1 MKTVPR
7 SVRVVTQKQ
16 AAQLADL
23 PEEMS
28 LALADI
34 AAVAREGLLA
44 MSVAAG
50 MAVMQTMFEA
60 EVTGAAGVK
69 GKHNPERTAVRHG
82 TEKGTV
88 TLGGRRVEVTRPRA
102 RTLDGHEV
110 PLQAYSQFA
119 ADDLLS
125 QVVLERMLAGVA
137 TRRHARIGEPIGKA
151 VLEAA
156 SSTGR
161 SAVSRRFVKETETAL
176 ADLLARDLTQEKIK
190 VLMLDGEHM
199 AGRCVI
205 VALGITADGRK
216 LPIGLWDGATEN
228 KAVVRSM
235 LADLVS
241 RGLSAEDGL
250 LVVMDGAKALSAA
263 VNEVFGGLAAVQ
275 RCTVHKRRNVADHL
289 PDREKAWVDAKLVK
303 AFNHP
308 DPDLGLRNAKHL
320 AGLLDKAHPGAASSL
335 REGLE
340 EMFTVSRLGIDGRLA
355 KTLVTSNPIESMIS
369 IARTTNRN
377 VTRWRDGHMVLRWTA
392 AGMLNAERSFR
403 RIKGYKQMPQ
413 LVEALHRH
421 AHPDT
426 ASSTQTVGA
435 AA

>member
-7 SVRVVTQKQ
+7 NVHVVTQEQ
-16 AAQLADL
+16 ATRVADL
-23 PEEMS
+23 PEEIS

-34 AAVAREGLLA
+34 AGVAREGLLA

-60 EVTGAAGVK
+60 EISAVAGVK
-69 GKHNPERTAVRHG
+69 GKHNPDRAAVRHG
-82 TEKGTV
+82 AGKGSV

-110 PLQAYSQFA
+110 PLPAYSAFA
-119 ADDLLS
+119 ADDLLG

-137 TRRHARIGEPIGKA
+137 TRRHARIAEPIGKA
-151 VLEAA
+151 VLEGA

-161 SAVSRRFVKETETAL
+161 SAVSRRFIKETETAL
-176 ADLLARDLTQEKIK
+176 AELLARDLTEEKLK

-216 LPIGLWDGATEN
+216 LPVGLWDGATEN
-228 KAVVRSM
+228 KTVVRAM

-250 LVVMDGAKALSAA
+250 LVVIDGAKAFSAA
-263 VNEVFGGLAAVQ
+263 VNEVFGAQAAVQ
-275 RCTVHKRRNVADHL
+275 RCTLHKRRNVADHL
-289 PDREKAWVDAKLVK
+289 PDKEKAWVDAKLVK

-320 AGLLDKAHPGAASSL
+320 AGLLDKAHPGAANSL

-340 EMFTVSRLGIDGRLA
+340 EMFTVARLGIDGRLA
-355 KTLVTSNPIESMIS
+355 KTLVTSNPVESMIS

-413 LVEALHRH
+413 LVAALHRH

-426 ASSTQTVGA
+426 PSKARTVGTA
-435 AA
+435 A

>member
-7 SVRVVTQKQ
+7 NVHVVTQDQ

-23 PEEMS
+23 PGEIS

-34 AAVAREGLLA
+34 AVVAREGLLA

-60 EVTGAAGVK
+60 EIAAVAGAR
-69 GKHNPERTAVRHG
+69 GKHNPDREAVRHG
-82 TEKGTV
+82 TGKGSV

-102 RTLDGHEV
+102 RTVDGREV
-110 PLQAYSQFA
+110 PLPAYSEFA

-137 TRRHARIGEPIGKA
+137 TRRHARIAEPLGKA
-151 VLEAA
+151 VLESAT
-156 SSTGR
+156 STGR
-161 SAVSRRFVKETETAL
+161 SAVSRRFIKETETAL
-176 ADLLARDLTQEKIK
+176 ADLLARDLTEAKIK
-190 VLMLDGEHM
+190 VLMLDGEYM

-205 VALGITADGRK
+205 VALAITANGSK
-216 LPIGLWDGATEN
+216 LPVGLWDGPTEN

-241 RGLSAEDGL
+241 RGLSADDGL
-250 LVVMDGAKALSAA
+250 LVVIDGAKALRAG
-263 VNEVFGGLAAVQ
+263 VQEVFGDLAAVQ
-275 RCTVHKRRNVADHL
+275 RCTLHKRRNVADHL
-289 PDREKAWVDAKLVK
+289 PDKEKAWVDAKLVK

-320 AGLLDKAHPGAASSL
+320 AGLLDKAHPGAANSL

-355 KTLVTSNPIESMIS
+355 KTLVTSNPVESMIS

-421 AHPDT
+421 AHPET
-426 ASSTQTVGA
+426 VSGTETVGA

>member
-1 MKTVPR
+1 VKTVPR
-7 SVRVVTQKQ
+7 NVQIVKQ
-16 AAQLADL
+16 DQAVEVSGL
-23 PEEMS
+23 PEEVS

-34 AAVAREGLLA
+34 ASVAREGLLA

-50 MAVMQTMFEA
+50 MAVMQAMFESEITA
-60 EVTGAAGVK
+60 VAGPK
-69 GKHNPERTAVRHG
+69 GKHDPGREAVRHG
-82 TEKGTV
+82 AGRGSV
-88 TLGGRRVEVTRPRA
+88 TLGGRRVAVSRPRA
-102 RTLDGHEV
+102 RTMDGHEV
-110 PLQAYSQFA
+110 PLGTYAQFA
-119 ADDLLS
+119 ADDLLGK
-125 QVVLERMLAGVA
+125 VVLERMLAGAA
-137 TRRHARIGEPIGKA
+137 TRRHARIAEPVGTQ
-151 VLEAA
+151 VLAGA

-161 SAVSRRFVKETETAL
+161 SAVSRRFVKQTETAL
-176 ADLLARDLTQEKIK
+176 AELLARDLSEEDIT

-216 LPIGLWDGATEN
+216 LPVGLWDGATEN
-228 KAVVRSM
+228 KTVVRSM

-250 LVVMDGAKALSAA
+250 LVVIDGAKALRAA
-263 VNEVFGGLAAVQ
+263 VDEVFGTGAAVQ
-275 RCTVHKRRNVADHL
+275 RCTLHKRRNVGDHL
-289 PDREKAWVDAKLVK
+289 PDKEKAWVDAKLVK

-320 AGLLDKAHPGAASSL
+320 AGLLERTYPGAANSL
-335 REGLE
+335 REGLDA
-340 EMFTVSRLGIDGRLA
+340 MFTVAHLGIDGRLA
-355 KTLVTSNPIESMIS
+355 KTLVTSNPVESMIS

-413 LVEALHRH
+413 LVQALHRH
-421 AHPDT
+421 AHPET
-426 ASSTQTVGA
+426 AAATDTVGA

>member
-1 MKTVPR
+1 MKNVPR
-7 SVRVVTQKQ
+7 NVHVVTQDQ
-16 AAQLADL
+16 AAGVADL
-23 PEEMS
+23 PEEVS

-34 AAVAREGLLA
+34 AVVAREGLLA

-60 EVTGAAGVK
+60 EITAVAGARGR
-69 GKHNPERTAVRHG
+69 HNPTREAVRHG
-82 TEKGTV
+82 TGKGSV

-110 PLQAYSQFA
+110 PLQTYSQFA
-119 ADDLLS
+119 ADDLLC

-137 TRRHARIGEPIGKA
+137 TRRHARIAEPVGEK
-151 VLEAA
+151 VLEGA

-176 ADLLARDLTQEKIK
+176 AELLARDLTGENIK

-205 VALGITADGRK
+205 VALAITADGRK
-216 LPIGLWDGATEN
+216 FPVGLWDGATEN
-228 KAVVRSM
+228 KTVVRSM

-250 LVVMDGAKALSAA
+250 LVVIDGAKALSAA
-263 VNEVFGGLAAVQ
+263 VNEVFGELAVVQ
-275 RCTVHKRRNVADHL
+275 RCTLHKRRNVADHL
-289 PDREKAWVDAKLVK
+289 PDKEKAWVDAKLVK

-320 AGLLDKAHPGAASSL
+320 AGLLDKGYPGAANSL

-340 EMFTVSRLGIDGRLA
+340 EMFTVARLGIDGRLA
-355 KTLVTSNPIESMIS
+355 KTLVTSNPVESMIS

-421 AHPDT
+421 AHPET
-426 ASSTQTVGA
+426 ASTTETVGA